1 MNLIA
6 SAPGLGS
13 PFGIFGYVESTQC
26 RLRRSMQVTYN
37 RNDPTG
43 GTSAA
48 RDNPLNGAPRAK
60 RPGRNKLEKPALAG
74 YERSKAS
81 KAMADQQNLE
91 TARPDTA
98 DPAVALAKALGQWPP
113 APPKA
118 LASRTPGKVPGMLAP
133 TVESLAQELGLK
145 LGDQNQL
152 TIRRIKRGKGYA
164 FVRANGAHI
173 RDARTIRRLHAM
185 AVPPAYAEV
194 RYSPDPTSHLQA
206 VGRDAAGRLQYRYH
220 ADWEK
225 VREHRKAHRLAKLVA
240 ALPKI
245 RRNVSMH
252 LSGEEPTREF
262 ALSAVIELIAR
273 TAIRPGNESYA
284 RLNGTRG
291 ATTLLKSN
299 VTLEDDSIVLT
310 FKAKG
315 GKAVKKECNAA
326 KLVRA
331 IGILQSLP
339 GRRMFQYR
347 DASGVVRTVST
358 TTVNGFLRE
367 IAGIKISLKDFR
379 TLMASAVVLESLSR
393 ISPAKSA
400 RGRKRQVLD
409 AIRAAADR
417 LSNTPAICRKSYV
430 HDTIVTAFEDGILER
445 FAATMKGCRSQ
456 KKREQLLAEVV
467 MAAAA

>member
-1 MNLIA
+1 M
-6 SAPGLGS
+6 
-13 PFGIFGYVESTQC
+13 T
-26 RLRRSMQVTYN
+26 
-37 RNDPTG
+37 
-43 GTSAA
+43 
-48 RDNPLNGAPRAK
+48 
-60 RPGRNKLEKPALAG
+60 
-74 YERSKAS
+74 
-81 KAMADQQNLE
+81 DQQNF
-91 TARPDTA
+91 AAAQSDSA
-98 DPAVALAKALGQWPP
+98 DPAVALAKALGQWPKAEP
-113 APPKA
+113 AKPELNGKTSVEE
-118 LASRTPGKVPGMLAP
+118 LAG
-133 TVESLAQELGLK
+133 ELGLK
-145 LGDQNQL
+145 LGDQNEL
-152 TIRRIKRGKGYA
+152 TIRRIRRGKGYS

-173 RDARTIRRLHAM
+173 RCARTIRSLHAM
-185 AVPPAYAEV
+185 AVPPAYREV
-194 RYSPDPTSHLQA
+194 RYAPDPNSHLQA

-252 LSGEEPTREF
+252 LAGEEPTREF

-299 VTLEDDSIVLT
+299 VTLEDDSVVLT

-331 IGILQSLP
+331 IGILRTLP
-339 GRRMFQYR
+339 GKRMFQYR
-347 DASGVVRTVST
+347 DAGGAVRTVST

-393 ISPAKSA
+393 ITPAASA
-400 RGRKRQVLD
+400 RGRRRQVLE
-409 AIRAAADR
+409 AVRAAADE

>member
-1 MNLIA
+1 M
-6 SAPGLGS
+6 
-13 PFGIFGYVESTQC
+13 T
-26 RLRRSMQVTYN
+26 
-37 RNDPTG
+37 
-43 GTSAA
+43 
-48 RDNPLNGAPRAK
+48 
-60 RPGRNKLEKPALAG
+60 
-74 YERSKAS
+74 
-81 KAMADQQNLE
+81 DQQNF
-91 TARPDTA
+91 AAAQSDSA
-98 DPAVALAKALGQWPP
+98 DPAVALAKALGQWPKAEP
-113 APPKA
+113 AKPELNGKTSVEE
-118 LASRTPGKVPGMLAP
+118 LAG
-133 TVESLAQELGLK
+133 ELGLK
-145 LGDQNQL
+145 LGDQNEL
-152 TIRRIKRGKGYA
+152 TIRRIRRGKGYSFA
-164 FVRANGAHI
+164 RANGAHI
-173 RDARTIRRLHAM
+173 RCARTIRRLHAM
-185 AVPPAYAEV
+185 AVPPAYREV
-194 RYSPDPTSHLQA
+194 RYAPDPNSHLQA

-245 RRNVSMH
+245 RRNVSLH
-252 LSGEEPTREF
+252 LAGEEPTREF

-299 VTLEDDSIVLT
+299 VTLEDDSVVLT

-331 IGILQSLP
+331 IGILRTLP
-339 GRRMFQYR
+339 GKRMFQYR
-347 DASGVVRTVST
+347 DAGGAVRTVST
-358 TTVNGFLRE
+358 TTVNAFLRE

-393 ISPAKSA
+393 ITPAASA
-400 RGRKRQVLD
+400 RGRRRQVLE
-409 AIRAAADR
+409 AVRAAADE

>member
-1 MNLIA
+1 M
-6 SAPGLGS
+6 
-13 PFGIFGYVESTQC
+13 T
-26 RLRRSMQVTYN
+26 
-37 RNDPTG
+37 
-43 GTSAA
+43 
-48 RDNPLNGAPRAK
+48 
-60 RPGRNKLEKPALAG
+60 
-74 YERSKAS
+74 
-81 KAMADQQNLE
+81 DQQNVVAAQ
-91 TARPDTA
+91 TATAPA
-98 DPAVALAKALGQWPP
+98 DPAVALAKALGQWPKVEP
-113 APPKA
+113 AKPQ
-118 LASRTPGKVPGMLAP
+118 LNGKTSVH
-133 TVESLAQELGLK
+133 ELAQELGLK
-145 LGDQNQL
+145 LGDQNEL
-152 TIRRIKRGKGYA
+152 TIRRIKRGKGYS

-185 AVPPAYAEV
+185 AVPPAYRAV
-194 RYSPDPTSHLQA
+194 RYSPNPNSHLQA
-206 VGRDAAGRLQYRYH
+206 VGVDAAGRLQYRYH

-225 VREHRKAHRLAKLVA
+225 VREHRKAHRLAKLVG

-252 LSGEEPTREF
+252 LAGDEPTREF

-299 VTLEDDSIVLT
+299 VTLEDDSFVLT

-315 GKAVKKECNAA
+315 GKAVRKECNAA

-331 IGILQSLP
+331 IGILRTVP
-339 GRRMFQYR
+339 GRRMFQHR
-347 DASGVVRTVST
+347 DAQGTVRTVST
-358 TTVNGFLRE
+358 TTVNAFLRE

-393 ISPAKSA
+393 ISPAASA
-400 RGRKRQVLD
+400 RGRKKQVLA
-409 AIRAAADR
+409 AIRAAADQ

-445 FAATMKGCRSQ
+445 FAATMKGQRTPN
-456 KKREQLLAEVV
+456 KREQLLAQVV
-467 MAAAA
+467 MAAAV

>member
-1 MNLIA
+1 M
-6 SAPGLGS
+6 
-13 PFGIFGYVESTQC
+13 
-26 RLRRSMQVTYN
+26 M
-37 RNDPTG
+37 
-43 GTSAA
+43 
-48 RDNPLNGAPRAK
+48 
-60 RPGRNKLEKPALAG
+60 
-74 YERSKAS
+74 
-81 KAMADQQNLE
+81 DQQNLVA
-91 TARPDTA
+91 TRPVSA
-98 DPAVALAKALGQWPP
+98 DPSLPLAKALGQWPP
-113 APPKA
+113 KLPTPKQELGA
-118 LASRTPGKVPGMLAP
+118 KAS
-133 TVESLAQELGLK
+133 VEELAQELGLR
-145 LGDQNQL
+145 LGDQNAL
-152 TIRRIKRGKGYA
+152 TIRRIKRGKNYS
-164 FVRANGAHI
+164 FVRANGSHV

-185 AVPPAYAEV
+185 AVPPAYRQV
-194 RYSPDPTSHLQA
+194 RYSHDPSSHLQA

-252 LSGEEPTREF
+252 LSGDEPTREF

-291 ATTLLKSN
+291 ATTMLKSN
-299 VTLEDDSIVLT
+299 VTLEDDSFVLT

-315 GKAVKKECNAA
+315 GKAVRKECDAA

-331 IGILQSLP
+331 IGILRIVP
-339 GRRMFQYR
+339 GKRMFQYR
-347 DASGVVRTVST
+347 DASGTVRAVST
-358 TTVNGFLRE
+358 TTVNAFLRE

-393 ISPAKSA
+393 ITPASSA
-400 RGRKRQVLD
+400 RGRKRQVLE
-409 AIRAAADR
+409 AVRAAADE

-445 FAATMKGCRSQ
+445 FAATMKGYRSQ
-456 KKREQLLAEVV
+456 SKREALLAQVV
-467 MAAAA
+467 TAAAVA

>member
-1 MNLIA
+1 MMDQHNFETGGPA
-6 SAPGLGS
+6 SADSG
-13 PFGIFGYVESTQC
+13 
-26 RLRRSMQVTYN
+26 
-37 RNDPTG
+37 
-43 GTSAA
+43 AA
-48 RDNPLNGAPRAK
+48 
-60 RPGRNKLEKPALAG
+60 
-74 YERSKAS
+74 S
-81 KAMADQQNLE
+81 
-91 TARPDTA
+91 A
-98 DPAVALAKALGQWPP
+98 DPSVALAKALGQWP
-113 APPKA
+113 AIN
-118 LASRTPGKVPGMLAP
+118 PGKFSAKPVANAAP
-133 TVESLAQELGLK
+133 SVESLAMQLGLT

-152 TIRRIKRGKGYA
+152 TIRRVKRGKSYS
-164 FVRANGAHI
+164 FVRANGSHI
-173 RDARTIRRLHAM
+173 RDPRTIRRLHAM

-194 RYSPDPTSHLQA
+194 RYSPDPNSHLQA

-220 ADWEK
+220 SDWEK
-225 VREHRKAHRLAKLVA
+225 IREQRKAHRLAKLVA

-245 RRNVSMH
+245 RRSVSAH

-299 VTLEDDSIVLT
+299 VTLEDDCVVLT
-310 FKAKG
+310 FRAKG
-315 GKAVKKECNAA
+315 GKAVKKECDAA

-331 IGILQSLP
+331 VQILRTLP

-347 DASGVVRTVST
+347 DGSGNVRAVST
-358 TTVNGFLRE
+358 AQVNAFLRE
-367 IAGIKISLKDFR
+367 IAGIRISLKDFR

-400 RGRKRQVLD
+400 RGRKRQVLE

-417 LSNTPAICRKSYV
+417 LSNTPAICRRSYV
-430 HDTIVTAFEDGILER
+430 HDTIVTAFEEGILER
-445 FAATMKGCRSQ
+445 FAATMKGYRTQ
-456 KKREQLLAEVV
+456 KKGEQLLAQVV